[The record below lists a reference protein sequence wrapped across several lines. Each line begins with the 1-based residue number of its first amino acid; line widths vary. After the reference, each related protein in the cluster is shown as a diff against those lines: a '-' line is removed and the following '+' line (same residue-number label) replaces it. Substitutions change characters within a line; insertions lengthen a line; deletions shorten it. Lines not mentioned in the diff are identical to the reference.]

1 MGMFKDLST
10 LSKQS
15 KEIRKNHD
23 VGADLANMQSK
34 LENLNQSMAAV
45 ANGQAI
51 THGTIA
57 TATIMSVSQDG
68 AMINFQPSCTVEL
81 LVALPGRPPIPVTRT
96 EIIPAI
102 FLARAQPGQQ
112 VCVRVMPHDLNDIFI
127 DWAAPV

>member
-1 MGMFKDLST
+1 MFKDLNT

-15 KEIRKNHD
+15 KAMAKTHD
-23 VGADLANMQSK
+23 VGADLASMQSK
-34 LENLNQSMAAV
+34 LENLNQSMAVV

-51 THGTIA
+51 THGTMA
-57 TATIMSVSQDG
+57 TATIMSVAQGG

-81 LVALPGRPPIPVTRT
+81 LVTLPGRPPIPVTKT

-112 VCVRVMPHDLNDIFI
+112 VSIKVMPHDLNDLFI